1 MYTCRGERG
10 LRGLRMLFCR
20 GLIKR
25 GLISSGW
32 LIGGG
37 SGGAQSLAPEEDTAL
52 CELSGPW
59 LGELNVRGLLGVTW
73 PLESGSRSRGVLPPT
88 FISDGDR
95 SRRRSSATRGR
106 LVKGSQPLGLVER
119 ALEKW
124 TKGSELLTTA
134 LPVGEG
140 SFAHRR

>member
-95 SRRRSSATRGR
+95 A
-106 LVKGSQPLGLVER
+106 
-119 ALEKW
+119 A
-124 TKGSELLTTA
+124 A
-134 LPVGEG
+134 AVGPP
-140 SFAHRR
+140 SFA

>member
-1 MYTCRGERG
+1 M
-10 LRGLRMLFCR
+10 
-20 GLIKR
+20 KR

-95 SRRRSSATRGR
+95 SRRAPLSATRGP
-106 LVKGSQPLGLVER
+106 SVER
-119 ALEKW
+119 AAQSPSLSKW
-124 TKGSELLTTA
+124 LGLNETSHDGASDRD
-134 LPVGEG
+134 V
-140 SFAHRR
+140 